1 MNYAPRAGVRGGK
14 KESFKL
20 RVLWIV
26 NMLLPEIAQHLGRK
40 TGTSGTWLVD
50 LSKRLSESEGV
61 ELAVACVNG
70 NEFIDEKVGN
80 IRYFCIPGNGKTMMF
95 YHPEIVKYWDIIEE
109 RFNPEIVH
117 FHGTEYTH
125 GISYLRKY
133 KDKKKLLTIQ
143 GVIEK
148 TSANHWGGLPLKV
161 LFSYRTLKECI
172 RFNGMI
178 ERKILARRNVKF
190 EREYIKDIP
199 YGTGRTDWDKFYMQS
214 VNPDMQ
220 YFRCNYNLREEFYSA
235 EKWKKSECEP
245 YRVYVSTSAQV
256 PMKGGHIV
264 LKAIK
269 LVKEKYPQAKF
280 VFLAGKVRG
289 SMMVPQ
295 SGYQKYILSQIK
307 KLGIESN
314 VEFIP
319 PQSTNGVIDIMLGS
333 NVVVVPSAIENASAT
348 LREAM
353 HLGIPCIASFRG
365 GMPELIEDSRS
376 GFLYD
381 YTESEYLA
389 GRIMEIFSDDDLA
402 QRLSDNAIKAAEVWH
417 DREKNV
423 KDMKAVYDLIMAQ
436 E

>member
-1 MNYAPRAGVRGGK
+1 
-14 KESFKL
+14 
-20 RVLWIV
+20 
-26 NMLLPEIAQHLGRK
+26 
-40 TGTSGTWLVD
+40 
-50 LSKRLSESEGV
+50 
-61 ELAVACVNG
+61 
-70 NEFIDEKVGN
+70 
-80 IRYFCIPGNGKTMMF
+80 
-95 YHPEIVKYWDIIEE
+95 
-109 RFNPEIVH
+109 
-117 FHGTEYTH
+117 
-125 GISYLRKY
+125 
-133 KDKKKLLTIQ
+133 
-143 GVIEK
+143 
-148 TSANHWGGLPLKV
+148 
-161 LFSYRTLKECI
+161 
-172 RFNGMI
+172 
-178 ERKILARRNVKF
+178 
-190 EREYIKDIP
+190 
-199 YGTGRTDWDKFYMQS
+199 
-214 VNPDMQ
+214 
-220 YFRCNYNLREEFYSA
+220 
-235 EKWKKSECEP
+235 
-245 YRVYVSTSAQV
+245 
-256 PMKGGHIV
+256 
-264 LKAIK
+264 
-269 LVKEKYPQAKF
+269 
-280 VFLAGKVRG
+280 
-289 SMMVPQ
+289 MVPQ